1 MAETKAKLLPGRYNL
16 EELREQLMSA
26 EDRERIER
34 FLKNE
39 AYAYIMAEG
48 LLDKFLEFRTTSL
61 YRTKK
66 QESTYK
72 PVMEAN
78 LGGLWIDG

>member
-1 MAETKAKLLPGRYNL
+1 MKKEEVKNLPEEESL
-16 EELREQLMSA
+16 EELREQLTSA
-26 EDRERIER
+26 EDRECIER

-61 YRTKK
+61 YRTKV
-66 QESTYK
+66 QESHYK
-72 PVMEAN
+72 SVMDAN
-78 LGGLWIDG
+78 LGGLWIDE

>member
-1 MAETKAKLLPGRYNL
+1 MKENEVKNLPGEENL
-16 EELREQLMSA
+16 EEMREQLISA

-48 LLDKFLEFRTTSL
+48 LLDTFLDFRTTSL

-66 QESTYK
+66 QESIYK

-78 LGGLWIDG
+78 LGGLWIDE

>member
-1 MAETKAKLLPGRYNL
+1 MKENEVKNLPGEENL
-16 EELREQLMSA
+16 EEMREQLISA

-48 LLDKFLEFRTTSL
+48 LLDKFLEFRATSL

-78 LGGLWIDG
+78 LGGLWIDE